1 MDIST
6 LCNWIIVIGGVVG
19 ALTAIYQFFI
29 KATKPFKEKAE
40 KKEEEKIRRV
50 TDPLAAKIE
59 AMHSTVNNL
68 ERDMQEIKNV
78 NGAQT
83 EEIRKTVQSVQAI
96 QQKFENTAA
105 DFERIQR
112 DSIRLNLIKIY
123 YEYQPYKKILDYEKK
138 AFVEL
143 YKDYEELHGNSYVK
157 TIYDEVNTWKVVHSR
172 RELR

>member
-83 EEIRKTVQSVQAI
+83 EEIRKTV
-96 QQKFENTAA
+96 
-105 DFERIQR
+105 
-112 DSIRLNLIKIY
+112 
-123 YEYQPYKKILDYEKK
+123 
-138 AFVEL
+138 
-143 YKDYEELHGNSYVK
+143 
-157 TIYDEVNTWKVVHSR
+157 
-172 RELR
+172 